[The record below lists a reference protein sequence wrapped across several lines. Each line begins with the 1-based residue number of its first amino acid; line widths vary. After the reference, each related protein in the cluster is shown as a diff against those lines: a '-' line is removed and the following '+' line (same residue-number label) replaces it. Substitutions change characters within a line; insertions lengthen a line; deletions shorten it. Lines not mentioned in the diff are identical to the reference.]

1 MKISVIIPVFNEE
14 RAISK
19 LLKKIFSLNLDKQII
34 VVNDGS
40 TDNTLDEIN
49 KNKNEIDII
58 INHSKNLGKGAAIKS
73 ASKHLNG
80 EIVIIQDGDLEYDP
94 KDYKSLISPIIKN
107 EALVVYGSRVLGKK
121 RYIDNNEFIS
131 LFRTFGNHFLT
142 ILSNTF
148 NNQNLTDAHTCYKVF
163 KTEIFKDLDLK
174 ENDFSFCPEVTTKL
188 SNKKIKIY
196 EVPIS
201 YKGRTAKEGK
211 KIKFIDAIKAFR
223 VILKYKFYKK

>member
-94 KDYKSLISPIIKN
+94 KDYKSLIS
-107 EALVVYGSRVLGKK
+107 
-121 RYIDNNEFIS
+121 
-131 LFRTFGNHFLT
+131 
-142 ILSNTF
+142 
-148 NNQNLTDAHTCYKVF
+148 Q
-163 KTEIFKDLDLK
+163 
-174 ENDFSFCPEVTTKL
+174 
-188 SNKKIKIY
+188 
-196 EVPIS
+196 
-201 YKGRTAKEGK
+201 
-211 KIKFIDAIKAFR
+211 
-223 VILKYKFYKK
+223 